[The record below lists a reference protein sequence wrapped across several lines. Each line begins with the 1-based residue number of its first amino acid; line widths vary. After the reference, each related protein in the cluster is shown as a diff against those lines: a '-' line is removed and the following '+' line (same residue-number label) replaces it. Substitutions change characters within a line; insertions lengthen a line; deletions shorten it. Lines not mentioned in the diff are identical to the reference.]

1 MKAIIKT
8 GGKQYA
14 VKAGDILDVELLDH
28 KDGEKIIF
36 DSVLLL
42 DDGKTI
48 HIGAPT
54 VQNAVVEAE
63 MISTVKDEKLI
74 IYKYTRRHNH
84 RVKKGHRQKQSRV
97 RVLEIKGAA

>member
-8 GGKQYA
+8 GGKQYS

-28 KDGEKIIF
+28 KEGDKVIF
-36 DSVLLL
+36 DFVLLL
-42 DDGKTI
+42 DDGKSI
-48 HIGAPT
+48 QIGEPT
-54 VQNAVVEAE
+54 VKNAVVEAE
-63 MISTVKDEKLI
+63 LISEIKDEKLI

-84 RVKKGHRQKQSRV
+84 RVKKGHRQKKSRV